1 MCVVVNASWCVRGV
15 CVVMCAWWSALNAHL
30 PGLCVLSACIHAR
43 THARTH
49 KAHTHTYTNVQTHTQ
64 RQELLTKTSASNM
77 EVTNLRQ
84 MCETLQRQLRQL
96 GESGGN
102 KAMAVAVND
111 VEAMMMEHKTR
122 TVHDAGATAA
132 GGVRG
137 GSGGSG
143 SGAYY
148 AHGGGEEMARAES
161 GGMMQAQ
168 WQHVGEAGASQG
180 NPSVGPQVGTM
191 SCALV
196 CTCVCACECV
206 SLCRVFGSVP
216 KDPLL
221 LVSSPVCGNARPC
234 MPTCVRT
241 ASRSQVEAMTQYAH
255 REDPRAPRHAS
266 DMHATTCRV
275 RAGGERH
282 ACPVVDG
289 ARL

>member
-1 MCVVVNASWCVRGV
+1 
-15 CVVMCAWWSALNAHL
+15 MCAWWRVLNAHL
-30 PGLCVLSACIHAR
+30 PCQCVLSVGMHAR

-49 KAHTHTYTNVQTHTQ
+49 KAHTHTQKQTCIHTQ
-64 RQELLTKTSASNM
+64 RQELLTKTSASNI

-111 VEAMMMEHKTR
+111 VEALMMEHKTR
-122 TVHDAGATAA
+122 TVHDAGAAGA

-148 AHGGGEEMARAES
+148 AHGGGEEMTRAES

-180 NPSVGPQVGTM
+180 NPSVGPQVATM
-191 SCALV
+191 SCVLV
-196 CTCVCACECV
+196 FTSVAMCVAVPNVWVRPQSPPPPRLKSSVRQCAAMHGDMRAHDI
-206 SLCRVFGSVP
+206 SL
-216 KDPLL
+216 
-221 LVSSPVCGNARPC
+221 
-234 MPTCVRT
+234 
-241 ASRSQVEAMTQYAH
+241 AS
-255 REDPRAPRHAS
+255 
-266 DMHATTCRV
+266 
-275 RAGGERH
+275 
-282 ACPVVDG
+282 
-289 ARL
+289 